1 MIGASPRRD
10 YLLMRMVLG
19 ILVGTYST
27 WFGLVHQKRGGT
39 LRRLRI
45 KRVCRSWYYFNPPQA
60 SSLSFTVYLP
70 NNITWELNNSSHVDL
85 CHILLRRRGNS
96 IGTDDR
102 QRTDDDVR

>member
-1 MIGASPRRD
+1 
-10 YLLMRMVLG
+10 MVLG

-60 SSLSFTVYLP
+60 SSLSYFLRQADRGFAT
-70 NNITWELNNSSHVDL
+70 SRL
-85 CHILLRRRGNS
+85 CTDEDGTRYFSRCIFYMVR
-96 IGTDDR
+96 IGTSKKGGNAP
-102 QRTDDDVR
+102 QATDEKSM